1 MSSKSFIPAL
11 RFKKLTKLYDFFL
24 RITFPENKI
33 KKALIEQLQLKGTE
47 TVLDFGCG
55 TGTLSIMIKE
65 RSPNLNII
73 GIDVDDEIL
82 AIAEKKIL
90 DKNLLIQ
97 LKKYDGENLPFIGNQ
112 HFDKIVSS
120 LVFHHLPTDTK
131 RQVFSQLYKLIKPG
145 GELHIADFGKPKT
158 VYTKI
163 AFEIFRRFDGEEN
176 TRVNA
181 KGLLV
186 DFIKAGGFTAVEFLK
201 SYNTVFGTVDLLKCY
216 SET

>member
-1 MSSKSFIPAL
+1 MSSKSFIPVL

-65 RSPNLNII
+65 RFPNVNIT
-73 GIDVDDEIL
+73 GIDVDDKIL
-82 AIAEKKIL
+82 SIAEKKIL
-90 DKNLLIQ
+90 DKNLSIQ

-112 HFDKIVSS
+112 HFDKMVSS

-131 RQVFSQLYKLIKPG
+131 RKIFSQLYQLIKPG
-145 GELHIADFGKPKT
+145 GELHIADFGKAKT

-163 AFEIFRRFDGEEN
+163 ALEIFRRFDGEEN
-176 TRVNA
+176 TRINA
-181 KGLLV
+181 KGLLP
-186 DFIKAGGFTAVEFLK
+186 DFIKEGGFTEVEFLK
-201 SYNTVFGTVDLLKCY
+201 SYNTAFGTVDLLKCY